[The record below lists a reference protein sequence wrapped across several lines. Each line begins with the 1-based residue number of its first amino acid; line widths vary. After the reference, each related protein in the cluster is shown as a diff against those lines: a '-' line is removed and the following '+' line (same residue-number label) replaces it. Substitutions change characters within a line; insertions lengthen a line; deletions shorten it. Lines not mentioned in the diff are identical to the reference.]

1 MTISDIIKER
11 ILDKIE
17 LVDTKIFDIQRLEQR
32 IRDDLDRIIRD
43 SQLPR
48 SPYVSCVNTASPP
61 PYNRF
66 CSGRHIEIYI
76 KWYEKVD
83 SELISYELI
92 KNADGYSLRTLS
104 ARDRESDLQEAT
116 RTEVLGVLF

>member
-1 MTISDIIKER
+1 MTISNIIKEK

-17 LVDTKIFDIQRLEQR
+17 LVGTKIFDIQRLEQR
-32 IRDDLDRIIRD
+32 IRDDLDRITRD
-43 SQLPR
+43 SQLSG

-83 SELISYELI
+83 DELISCELV
-92 KNADGYSLRTLS
+92 KNANGYSLRTLS
-104 ARDRESDLQEAT
+104 TCDRKSDPKIT
-116 RTEVLGVLF
+116 KTEVLGVLF

>member
-1 MTISDIIKER
+1 MTISNIIKEK

-17 LVDTKIFDIQRLEQR
+17 LVGTKIFDIQRLEQR
-32 IRDDLDRIIRD
+32 IRDDLDRITRD
-43 SQLPR
+43 SQLSG

-76 KWYEKVD
+76 KWYEKVGN
-83 SELISYELI
+83 ELISSELI
-92 KNADGYSLRTLS
+92 KNANGYSLRTLS
-104 ARDRESDLQEAT
+104 VRDRRPDT
-116 RTEVLGVLF
+116 KTTKTEVLGVLF